1 MKMTKEIRTLDF
13 QNQTDEDMSIQ
24 GYAAIFNTPTVIYKV
39 DGVEYIETIARTAF
53 DKTDMKDCCLKYNHS
68 NQVMILARTR
78 GGSLKL
84 KTDDIGLF
92 FDSRLFKT
100 SSGNDVHLLVKE
112 RVLDKCS
119 FAFTI
124 APGGDTYDP
133 KTRTRTITNIEKL
146 WDVSIVDI
154 PAYDSTSVQ
163 ARSFFEAEAEKER
176 LDKRERERKVKKLEL
191 MLALT
196 KGD

>member
-1 MKMTKEIRTLDF
+1 MSKEIRTLDF
-13 QNQTDEDMSIQ
+13 QNQTDEEMSIQ
-24 GYAAIFNTPTVIYKV
+24 GYAATFDTPTVIYKI
-39 DGVEYIETIARTAF
+39 DGKEYIEVIDKKAF

-84 KTDDIGLF
+84 KTDEKGLF
-92 FDSRLFKT
+92 FDSKLFKT
-100 SSGNDVHLLVKE
+100 SSGMDVHLLVKE

-124 APGGDTYDP
+124 APGGDIYDP

-163 ARSFFEAEAEKER
+163 ARSFFDAEAEKER
-176 LDKRERERKVKKLEL
+176 LEKRERERKLKVLKLKL
-191 MLALT
+191 QLS
-196 KGD
+196 KGE